1 MQNSIIGQTRD
12 LERHLA
18 SFFLLLCHSTKPS
31 FQNHEIFT
39 GSGTRLYIQ
48 ALIPTAPSIYNTF
61 LLFQRTLLLFPAFCS
76 CYHVSSPLLLL
87 STLPG
92 RCSLILLH
100 CSLYILFYHGVLNFT
115 HQFAKKG
122 QEPFLNY
129 LPNWHFLTQWLGNEY
144 VQMFKWILIYIHY
157 LPFSYV
163 YIIN

>member
-1 MQNSIIGQTRD
+1 MKNSIIGQTRD

-48 ALIPTAPSIYNTF
+48 ALIPTVPSIYNAF
-61 LLFQRTLLLFPAFCS
+61 LLFQRTPLHFPAFCS

-92 RCSLILLH
+92 RCSLSLLH
-100 CSLYILFYHGVLNFT
+100 CLLCILFYHGVLTFT

-122 QEPFLNY
+122 QQPFLNY
-129 LPNWHFLTQWLGNEY
+129 LPN
-144 VQMFKWILIYIHY
+144 
-157 LPFSYV
+157 
-163 YIIN
+163 